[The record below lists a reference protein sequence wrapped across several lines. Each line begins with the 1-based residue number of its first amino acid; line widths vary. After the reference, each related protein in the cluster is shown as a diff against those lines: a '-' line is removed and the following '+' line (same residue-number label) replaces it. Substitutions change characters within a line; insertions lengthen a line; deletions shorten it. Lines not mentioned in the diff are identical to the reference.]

1 MRTRKLWVRL
11 GFSAVAIAV
20 AVDAFA
26 RAGGGGHSGG
36 GGGGYSSS
44 SGSFSNS
51 SSFPSSHGGGTTIP
65 VPPGVVLLLLFLFFV
80 VFAVCIWWSVRNG
93 SLTRQSAGRPPAPGA
108 APPLRA
114 PSAAGHAPLAVQSNH
129 PQLPGGVASIASAD
143 PGFEIETFLQ
153 RAEMS
158 FFLVKRGLE
167 RNDPAAIRPYLA
179 DPLFAE
185 LSRTITN
192 ARSQHRHNLLE
203 SLNVRA
209 IHVVEAAANER
220 GQSLTM
226 HFDLVYRAKSF
237 DDAKRVLADEGNDA
251 RHAERWT
258 FVRAANART
267 PTVGNVTAS
276 RCPACGAELA
286 LSLDGNCTHCGASVT
301 NGSVDWV
308 VADIRPA
315 AFVGYTSES
324 QLAGA
329 AAPSVADGVARL
341 HAADPAF
348 SIDAFRVR
356 ARTAFSALQNAW
368 CKQNLDAARAF
379 LSPGAY
385 FAWRAQLET
394 MAVEGR
400 RNVMEHLQ
408 VQSIQPLRIVHG
420 RVFDDLTVR
429 IAASSADYDVDKDGR
444 IVFGDRT
451 VRPFVEEW
459 TFQRSVGVATTNKP
473 GTLENTCPCC
483 GAPVALTQLG
493 ECRYCKAA
501 ITSGKFDWVVSRI
514 EQEDGEADTG
524 NAGSAAA

>member
-1 MRTRKLWVRL
+1 MRTRNLLARL
-11 GFSAVAIAV
+11 GFSAVSIAV
-20 AVDAFA
+20 AVDALA
-26 RAGGGGHSGG
+26 RAGGGSHSGG
-36 GGGGYSSS
+36 GGPSSS
-44 SGSFSNS
+44 SGSFSSNPSFHS
-51 SSFPSSHGGGTTIP
+51 SPGSGTTIQ
-65 VPPGVVLLLLFLFFV
+65 VSPGVVLILLFLFFV
-80 VFAVCIWWSVRNG
+80 VFAICVWWSARNA
-93 SLTRQSAGRPPAPGA
+93 SLARQSAGRPLPSGA
-108 APPLRA
+108 ASPLRA
-114 PSAAGHAPLAVQSNH
+114 PSAAGHTPLAAQSNQ

-167 RNDPAAIRPYLA
+167 HNDAAAIRPYLA
-179 DPLFAE
+179 DPLFAD
-185 LSRTITN
+185 LSRAIAN
-192 ARSQHRHNLLE
+192 ARTQHHHDLLE
-203 SLNVRA
+203 NLNVRA

-220 GQSLTM
+220 GQSLVV
-226 HFDLVYRAKSF
+226 HFDIVYRAKSF

-251 RHAERWT
+251 RHAERWS

-276 RCPACGAELA
+276 RCPACGAELQ
-286 LSLDGNCTHCGASVT
+286 LSLDGNCAHCGASVT

-308 VADIRPA
+308 VANIRPA

-324 QLAGA
+324 QLAA
-329 AAPSVADGVARL
+329 AAPSVADGIARL

-356 ARTAFSALQNAW
+356 ARTAFSALQAAW

-429 IAASSADYDVDKDGR
+429 IAASSADYDVDKAGR

-459 TFQRSVGVATTNKP
+459 TFQRSVGVTTTNKP

-501 ITSGKFDWVVSRI
+501 IISGKFDWVVSRI
-514 EQEDGEADTG
+514 EQEDSEAG
-524 NAGSAAA
+524 AGSAAA

>member
-1 MRTRKLWVRL
+1 MTIRNLFARL
-11 GFSAVAIAV
+11 GFSTVSIAV

-26 RAGGGGHSGG
+26 RAGGGGHDG

-44 SGSFSNS
+44 SGSFSSNP
-51 SSFPSSHGGGTTIP
+51 SFPSSAGGGMIIQ
-65 VPPGVVLLLLFLFFV
+65 VPPGVVLFLLLVFFV
-80 VFAVCIWWSVRNG
+80 VFAMCIRWSKRQA
-93 SLTRQSAGRPPAPGA
+93 SLTSQSAGGPSATGV

-114 PSAAGHAPLAVQSNH
+114 ASAAGHASVARQSNR
-129 PQLPGGVASIASAD
+129 PELPDGVASIASAD

-167 RNDPAAIRPYLA
+167 RNDSAAIRPYLA

-185 LSRTITN
+185 LSRTIAN
-192 ARSQHRHNLLE
+192 ARTQHRHNLLE

-209 IHVVEAAANER
+209 LHVVDAAASER
-220 GQSLTM
+220 GQSLVV
-226 HFDLVYRAKSF
+226 HFDIVYRAKSF
-237 DDAKRVLADEGNDA
+237 DDAKRVLADEDNDA

-258 FVRAANART
+258 FVRAANAST

-276 RCPACGAELA
+276 RCPACGAELQ
-286 LSLDGNCTHCGASVT
+286 LSLDANCTHCGASLT

-324 QLAGA
+324 QPAA
-329 AAPSVADGVARL
+329 AAPSVADGIARL
-341 HAADPAF
+341 HTVDPAF

-356 ARTAFSALQNAW
+356 ARTAFGALQDAW

-444 IVFGDRT
+444 IIFGDRT

-459 TFQRSVGVATTNKP
+459 TFQRSVSATTTNKP

-514 EQEDGEADTG
+514 EQEDGEAG
-524 NAGSAAA
+524 AGSAAA

>member
-1 MRTRKLWVRL
+1 MRIRNQWTALTFCL
-11 GFSAVAIAV
+11 LAVAITM
-20 AVDAFA
+20 DALA
-26 RAGGGGHSGG
+26 RAGGGSHGGGGG

-44 SGSFSNS
+44 SGSFSS
-51 SSFPSSHGGGTTIP
+51 GSSFPSSSGGGTTIQ
-65 VPPGVVLLLLFLFFV
+65 VPPGVVLVLLFLFFV
-80 VFAVCIWWSVRNG
+80 VFMLVIWWSK
-93 SLTRQSAGRPPAPGA
+93 RQPPAQLHGGSSAPRPSLA
-108 APPLRA
+108 A
-114 PSAAGHAPLAVQSNH
+114 QSNR
-129 PQLPGGVASIASAD
+129 PQLPSGVTAISSTD

-158 FFLVKRGLE
+158 LFLVKRGLE
-167 RNDPAAIRPYLA
+167 RNDAMAIRPYLA

-185 LSRTITN
+185 LSRSVAG
-192 ARSQHRHNLLE
+192 ARMQHRHNLLE

-209 IHVVEAAANER
+209 VHVVDATAGDR
-220 GQSLTM
+220 GQSLVV

-237 DDAKRVLADEGNDA
+237 DDAKRVLADEGNDT

-258 FVRAANART
+258 FVRAAHART
-267 PTVGNVTAS
+267 STVGNVTAS
-276 RCPACGAELA
+276 RCPACGAELK
-286 LSLDGNCTHCGASVT
+286 LSLEGTCGHCSACVT

-308 VADIRPA
+308 VGDIRPA
-315 AFVGYTSES
+315 AFAGYTSEA
-324 QLAGA
+324 QLAA
-329 AAPSVADGVARL
+329 AAPSVAEGIARL
-341 HAADPAF
+341 HSADPTF
-348 SIDAFRVR
+348 SIEAFRVR
-356 ARTAFSALQNAW
+356 ARAAFGSLQDAW
-368 CKQNLDAARAF
+368 CTQNLDAARAF

-400 RNVMEHLQ
+400 RNVVEHLQ
-408 VQSIQPLRIVHG
+408 VHNIEPLRIVHG

-429 IAASSADYDVDKDGR
+429 IAASSADYDVDRDGR

-459 TFQRSVGVATTNKP
+459 TFQRSVGTATTNKP

-514 EQEDGEADTG
+514 EQEDAEAGD
-524 NAGSAAA
+524 AGADSAAA